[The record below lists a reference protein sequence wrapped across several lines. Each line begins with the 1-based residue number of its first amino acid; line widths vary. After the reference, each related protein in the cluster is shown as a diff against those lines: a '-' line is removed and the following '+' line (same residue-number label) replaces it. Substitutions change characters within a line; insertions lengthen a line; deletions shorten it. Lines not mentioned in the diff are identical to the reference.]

1 MIENYSKFVV
11 ETMDYIDIE
20 IQALEAGSVDK
31 QRLHFYMNLELV
43 RRVKGLVILEKVEQ
57 EKVVKD
63 IFKSQL
69 NMEIHKCW

>member
-1 MIENYSKFVV
+1 MENYSKFVV

-20 IQALEAGSVDK
+20 IQALEVGSVDK

-43 RRVKGLVILEKVEQ
+43 RRVKELVILEKVEQ
-57 EKVVKD
+57 KKVVKD

-69 NMEIHKCW
+69 NMEIYKCW